1 MKKILVYGMTGN
13 IGGIE
18 NYIMYQYRQF
28 DESQIHIDFI
38 SAYRDVKIAFYDE
51 IISRGSRVFDL
62 SSPHKWKDFLRNHS
76 GEYDIIIFNNT
87 NPLELYMLSLVK
99 EIGGFKK
106 IIIHSHNAGLD
117 QLGIMKKHNQAL
129 LLKRQ
134 EEFRSIEAE
143 LWACS
148 RLAGE
153 WMFGKNAEFT
163 VIKNG
168 ISTEQFRFSESVR
181 NEVRRELGFSDN
193 DFVIGNIAKFG
204 IQKNHKFLIEIF
216 DRVSRIVPEAKLV
229 LVGQNVSS
237 ICMLKQLTALRAVR
251 RGILKR
257 ISFLGLRKDTDRL
270 YQAMDAFVLPSLYE
284 GLPVVGVEAQ
294 CSGLPC
300 LFSDTITSEVRLLDS
315 TEYFPIKPC
324 AAAGLWARALREISM
339 NKSDRNDAFL
349 KVRMKGF
356 DIKDETERVQQMLLE
371 G

>member
-1 MKKILVYGMTGN
+1 
-13 IGGIE
+13 
-18 NYIMYQYRQF
+18 
-28 DESQIHIDFI
+28 
-38 SAYRDVKIAFYDE
+38 
-51 IISRGSRVFDL
+51 
-62 SSPHKWKDFLRNHS
+62 
-76 GEYDIIIFNNT
+76 
-87 NPLELYMLSLVK
+87 
-99 EIGGFKK
+99 
-106 IIIHSHNAGLD
+106 
-117 QLGIMKKHNQAL
+117 
-129 LLKRQ
+129 
-134 EEFRSIEAE
+134 
-143 LWACS
+143 
-148 RLAGE
+148 
-153 WMFGKNAEFT
+153 MFGKNAEFT

-181 NEVRRELGFSDN
+181 NEVRRELGFSDK

-229 LVGQNVSS
+229 LVGQNVPS
-237 ICMLKQLTALRAVR
+237 ICMLKQLTALRAAR

-315 TEYFPIKPC
+315 TEYFPIRPC

-339 NKSDRNDAFL
+339 NKIDRDEAFL

-356 DIKDETERVQQMLLE
+356 DIKDETRRVQQMLLE
-371 G
+371 K